1 MKCAKYPLQ
10 EVSNRIIEKYNQI
23 NSSTA
28 SQIKY
33 PLFQKEK
40 LNKNCSYNVSEIA
53 YERVILHENCLFNI
67 YSVNNKCVMLKN
79 GDLVIINN

>member
-10 EVSNRIIEKYNQI
+10 EVNNRIIEKYNQI

-40 LNKNCSYNVSEIA
+40 LNKNYSYNVSEIA
-53 YERVILHENCLFNI
+53 YEREFCMKIV
-67 YSVNNKCVMLKN
+67 Y
-79 GDLVIINN
+79 